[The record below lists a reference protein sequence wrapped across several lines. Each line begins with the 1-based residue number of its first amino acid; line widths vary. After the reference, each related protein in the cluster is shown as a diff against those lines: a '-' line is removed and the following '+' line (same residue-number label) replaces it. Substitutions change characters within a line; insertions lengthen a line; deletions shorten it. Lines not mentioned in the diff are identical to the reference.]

1 MKLNPARPITV
12 LVWISEII
20 RPNEPWINA
29 VPPRILP
36 ANWKLF
42 WQNRGMAGRKKM
54 APDTSRRLVAPK
66 RSESGN
72 SLAGAGCALRR
83 AALVARKTARA
94 HGTPIYLWRNGK
106 VVAEK
111 P

>member
-1 MKLNPARPITV
+1 MIIPVTIRDYWSPKMKTRNGKYK
-12 LVWISEII
+12 S
-20 RPNEPWINA
+20 
-29 VPPRILP
+29 
-36 ANWKLF
+36 
-42 WQNRGMAGRKKM
+42 
-54 APDTSRRLVAPK
+54 
-66 RSESGN
+66 
-72 SLAGAGCALRR
+72 SLAGAGRALRR